1 MKGRL
6 SPRILALPLF
16 LALIA
21 APAIMQEGLVSLW
34 AGWGIPL
41 LGAAGA
47 FALLAG
53 LMRGAW
59 ALGSLKPGRRAGAA
73 RAGGEPDEAVAA
85 AGEPESGADAA
96 EKGEGEEK
104 AGTGAEAEGAED
116 DAAGDDE
123 AIHDEAAEDEEEVVE
138 PDPVLSEAL
147 DELEDEN
154 FMDLARALQEMGRHG
169 DALEVLARAAE
180 LKEGGYGEEVARAL
194 RRMRLQLGVR
204 DQQAATRAS
213 PPPPAEIADTGE
225 TGGQAPGEEPSP
237 AT

>member
-41 LGAAGA
+41 LGAAGV

-59 ALGSLKPGRRAGAA
+59 ALGRLRPRRRADPA
-73 RAGGEPDEAVAA
+73 RDGGDPDEPETDAD
-85 AGEPESGADAA
+85 EPKSGADAA
-96 EKGEGEEK
+96 EKGEEE
-104 AGTGAEAEGAED
+104 AGTAAGTEGEAKDDDGAED
-116 DAAGDDE
+116 G
-123 AIHDEAAEDEEEVVE
+123 EEEVVE

-194 RRMRLQLGVR
+194 RRMRRQLAVR
-204 DQQAATRAS
+204 DQQAATRSS

-225 TGGQAPGEEPSP
+225 TGGQPPGEEPSP
-237 AT
+237 ET